1 MSVLEENV
9 DLEAQAAEDAKRL
22 KRFKILYPLYQ
33 LMAAMCKS
41 FSTYLNYFYTNV
53 YMFSVDFTAIITLTS
68 SLISWIGTPVFAAF
82 VDGFSFKNA
91 KYWPWVMIGAVVVNG
106 ATILIVA
113 LPVLTGKTVEL
124 MYVVFILRIIL
135 TLIGPLQTTP
145 MSGAFP
151 KMAKTPEDRAYFAMT
166 QKLGRDGGK
175 TIFGYIVPVLLIWFS
190 GGGEDPTMVGYAI
203 TALISYGLAIVGMWL
218 YAWFGLRGSYVERE
232 ALKETA
238 AKKKNKVP
246 LSAIVKTILGNRNI
260 LALFLWFGLHK
271 AYYFI
276 YTSYAAYVFRYVFQ
290 NFALQGTFMTIFN
303 LTAIIGVS
311 FGGLW
316 TKLWK
321 DSKRACTMAF
331 VAHMIFMVIMYLTF
345 KPEGVWTFMILFG
358 CSSFFMGM
366 LETWVLPGYANAAD
380 YGAWK
385 TGARMDTL
393 TMACYNLSLTA
404 CHLVTTLVGTIF
416 LDSFGYTEWLKAYN
430 AGTATITNEVVQG
443 LRNLYTLAP
452 LGLAVIALLCWIFL
466 FNMTDENL
474 KKVQADLA
482 EGKTAATSQWKF

>member
-33 LMAAMCKS
+33 LLAAMSKA
-41 FSTYLNYFYTNV
+41 FSTYVNYFYTNV
-53 YMFSVDFTAIITLTS
+53 FMFSVNFTAVINLS
-68 SLISWIGTPVFAAF
+68 ASLISWIGTPVFAAF
-82 VDGFSFKNA
+82 IDGFSFKKA
-91 KYWPWVMIGAVVVNG
+91 KFWPWIIVGALILNG
-106 ATILIVA
+106 GMILIIA
-113 LPVLTGKTVEL
+113 LPALTGKTTEL
-124 MYVVFILRIIL
+124 MLVVFIIRMITTIA
-135 TLIGPLQTTP
+135 TPMSTTP

-151 KMAKTPEDRAYFAMT
+151 KMSSDPNDRAYFAMT

-175 TIFGYIVPVLLIWFS
+175 TIFGYIVPVMLIALS
-190 GGGEDPTMVGYAI
+190 GGGQDPTMGGYAI
-203 TALISYGLAIVGMWL
+203 TALVCYGLTILGFWL

-238 AKKKNKVP
+238 AKKKAKIP
-246 LSAIVKTILGNRNI
+246 LSTTIKTIVGNRNI

-271 AYYFI
+271 SYYFI

-303 LTAIIGVS
+303 LTAIVGVA
-311 FGGLW
+311 FGGVW

-321 DSKRACTMAF
+321 DSKRACTMAYA
-331 VAHMIFMVIMYLTF
+331 AHIVFLVLMYLMF

-404 CHLVTTLVGTIF
+404 CHLVTTLVGTAF
-416 LDSFGYTEWLKAYN
+416 LDSFGYTEWLAAYN
-430 AGTATITNEVVQG
+430 AGTATITPEVVGG

-452 LGLAVIALLCWIFL
+452 LGIAIVAILCYIFL
-466 FNMTDENL
+466 FNMNDANL
-474 KKVQADLA
+474 KKVQDDLA
-482 EGKTAATSQWKF
+482 AGKTAATSQWKL